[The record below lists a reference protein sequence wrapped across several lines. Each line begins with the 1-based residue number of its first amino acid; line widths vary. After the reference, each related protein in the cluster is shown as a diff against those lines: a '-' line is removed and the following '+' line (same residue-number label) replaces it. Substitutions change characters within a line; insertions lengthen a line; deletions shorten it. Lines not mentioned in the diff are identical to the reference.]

1 MSKLSNRRHR
11 LDSVFLLLGSFVQ
24 PWALVNPMF
33 LESDLSHH
41 IPCADTICPFIV
53 YFFALSAECL
63 TISRQSWARAL
74 HLILRYF
81 PTATFNFVERKISAS
96 DDKSKMTKM
105 IWRAQVKG
113 CLDWSGSTVHSA
125 LRKIRL
131 YSYICSF
138 NVIKYPIDIQF
149 ALQMPRESH

>member
-1 MSKLSNRRHR
+1 
-11 LDSVFLLLGSFVQ
+11 
-24 PWALVNPMF
+24 
-33 LESDLSHH
+33 
-41 IPCADTICPFIV
+41 
-53 YFFALSAECL
+53 
-63 TISRQSWARAL
+63 
-74 HLILRYF
+74 
-81 PTATFNFVERKISAS
+81 
-96 DDKSKMTKM
+96 MTKM

-149 ALQMPRESH
+149 ALQYAPGVPLENTYFAQLKKEPIDAGNVRLNKPDSG